1 MLAWFFLCILL
12 FNFSFWVV
20 CTTKKRQKK
29 TMILK
34 AACFVLIVTVLALL
48 SLIVLDDQKVCF
60 DYGRLKDKMVSM
72 VVDSETVPV
81 E

>member
-1 MLAWFFLCILL
+1 MGR
-12 FNFSFWVV
+12 V
-20 CTTKKRQKK
+20 
-29 TMILK
+29 MILK
-34 AACFVLIVTVLALL
+34 AACFVLIVTVLALV